1 MGNDVDYENSLKE
14 LSTEIT
20 NLERDLPAAVDR
32 VFEELSHW
40 VPGFVLD
47 PARNQVNDAMASL
60 PQHAQK
66 ARDFCSDECGKIYDV
81 HSMTDAANVYRT
93 LKVSEIAQLV
103 DTLVASSPD
112 WQSPAKDMYSTRRL
126 VAQSKARTT
135 SSTIKDMISVFDD
148 LDSATDSYFLGA
160 TLLVAGIIVAVVG
173 ILLAIPSG
181 GWGLVV
187 SIIGGLITLAG
198 WFTLPDMSG
207 ELTAA
212 QEKFSSLA
220 SDLKAVSWGEPTTDA
235 AWSW

>member
-1 MGNDVDYENSLKE
+1 M
-14 LSTEIT
+14 
-20 NLERDLPAAVDR
+20 
-32 VFEELSHW
+32 
-40 VPGFVLD
+40 
-47 PARNQVNDAMASL
+47 
-60 PQHAQK
+60 
-66 ARDFCSDECGKIYDV
+66 
-81 HSMTDAANVYRT
+81 
-93 LKVSEIAQLV
+93 SEMAQLV
-103 DTLVASSPD
+103 DTLDASSPD
-112 WQSPAKDMYSTRRL
+112 WRSPAKDMYSMRRF
-126 VAQSKARTT
+126 VVQSKAPTV
-135 SSTIKDMISVFDD
+135 KDMISVFDD

-220 SDLKAVSWGEPTTDA
+220 SDLRAVSWGEPTTDA